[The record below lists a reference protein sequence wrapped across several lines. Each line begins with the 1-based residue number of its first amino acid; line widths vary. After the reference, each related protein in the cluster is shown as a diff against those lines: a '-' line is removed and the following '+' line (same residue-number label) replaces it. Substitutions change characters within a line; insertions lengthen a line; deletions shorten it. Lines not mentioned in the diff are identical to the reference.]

1 MYLPGIYT
9 VNDSGLVLNPPDLR
23 SYANTDPSPLNVSP
37 AWLTANN
44 QVNMCGLLPRLAS
57 LPVYGFTPPPSP
69 LRPQLTALH
78 TLLGPALF
86 SPARGDSSRPSGV
99 TVHTCV
105 QAEALWEAIS
115 HQDVSVARPLTPSSA
130 MWSASCC
137 HHLRSRI

>member
-9 VNDSGLVLNPPDLR
+9 VNGSGLVLNPPDLR
-23 SYANTDPSPLNVSP
+23 RVQQRKHKPLAVERIAGVADGKQSSKHVRAAAKASESP
-37 AWLTANN
+37 
-44 QVNMCGLLPRLAS
+44 GLRFHAP
-57 LPVYGFTPPPSP
+57 P

-78 TLLGPALF
+78 TLLVPALF
-86 SPARGDSSRPSGV
+86 SQARGDSSRPSGV
-99 TVHTCV
+99 TVHACV

-130 MWSASCC
+130 MWSASCG